1 MRFFHYL
8 IRRIPT
14 NEVYVSVG
22 GGEEKHNLCFYW
34 EISILMF
41 TVKIGEMKMQ
51 ILALSK
57 NHRKVFFAASYY
69 F

>member
-8 IRRIPT
+8 IR
-14 NEVYVSVG
+14 EVGKILYAIAWK
-22 GGEEKHNLCFYW
+22 EEKHNLCCFW

-51 ILALSK
+51 IFDFTVRILKKILKK
-57 NHRKVFFAASYY
+57 NFSA
-69 F
+69 